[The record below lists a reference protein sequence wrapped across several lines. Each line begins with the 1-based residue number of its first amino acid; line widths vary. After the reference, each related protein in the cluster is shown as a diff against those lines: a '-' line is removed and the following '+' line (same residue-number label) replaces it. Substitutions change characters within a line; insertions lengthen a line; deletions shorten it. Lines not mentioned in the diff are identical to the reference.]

1 MSIQSHLDSAEESLR
16 QALIESLNEKVDSN
30 LPKLFELLNAVKDLH
45 QTRFDFSD
53 LDLSSDYL
61 TTLGNI
67 NGNISINTGG
77 ADVIKFPT
85 GESLSDI
92 DLDPS

>member
-45 QTRFDFSD
+45 QTKFDFSD

-67 NGNISINTGG
+67 NINTGS

>member
-16 QALIESLNEKVDSN
+16 QALIESLNEKEDSN

-45 QTRFDFSD
+45 QTKFDFSD

-67 NGNISINTGG
+67 NINTGSADG

-85 GESLSDI
+85 GESLSNI

>member
-16 QALIESLNEKVDSN
+16 QALIESLNEKEDSN

-45 QTRFDFSD
+45 QTKFDFSD

-67 NGNISINTGG
+67 NINTSGADG

-85 GESLSDI
+85 GESLSNI

>member
-16 QALIESLNEKVDSN
+16 QALIESLNEKEDSN

-45 QTRFDFSD
+45 QTKFDFSD

-67 NGNISINTGG
+67 NINTGG